1 MPIAICEKPKMYEQL
16 YPCDHC
22 GGRGTVGFSQ
32 RVATETSPS
41 GFDYGPFSRHSG
53 PPKIGDVTPRPPYA
67 PKTEGLVCI
76 YCADCEMS
84 TPWIPINGDEPAA
97 MDKAARIWNRRLNR
111 PEVTEGDL
119 RELVEK
125 ELGACDTQ
133 MVIDMLARNKTD
145 WETRGPIFAMLAQRL
160 VDASVSTIDS
170 WPIDPVLH
178 DAGRYRKLVQLA
190 KWVDIDGERYVQFPK
205 IPTPRKHDDC
215 LFEDRIA
222 LAVDGM
228 PDRDRW

>member
-1 MPIAICEKPKMYEQL
+1 MYEQL

-32 RVATETSPS
+32 RVVAEIGQP
-41 GFDYGPFSRHSG
+41 GFDYGKFGRDAG
-53 PPKIGDVTPRPPYA
+53 PPKIGDVTPRPPFA
-67 PKTEGLVCI
+67 PQTEKLACI
-76 YCADCEMS
+76 HCADCGMS
-84 TPWIPINGDEPAA
+84 TPWVPIGSDEHAA
-97 MDKAARIWNRRLNR
+97 LNEAARIWNRRLAR
-111 PEVTEGDL
+111 PQVTEGDL
-119 RELVEK
+119 RDLIEK
-125 ELGACDTQ
+125 ELGACDMQ
-133 MVIDMLARNKTD
+133 MVIDMLARNTEG

-160 VDASVSTIDS
+160 VDASVSTIES
-170 WPIDPVLH
+170 WPIDPVLQ
-178 DAGRYRKLVQLA
+178 DAARYRKLVQLA

-205 IPTPRKHDDC
+205 IPTPPEHDDC